1 MESLPNCP
9 QCDSD
14 LTYTDGNLMICPMC
28 AHEWTEEEHEAAL
41 EAEIVRD
48 SNGNE
53 LVDGDSVT
61 VIRDIKLSGASRIK
75 QGTRATKLSILA
87 EPYNDHDIECSIEG
101 MGRVYLKSFL
111 VKK

>member
-1 MESLPNCP
+1 MENLPNCP

-28 AHEWTEEEHEAAL
+28 AHEWTEEEHAAAK

-53 LVDGDSVT
+53 LVDGDTVT

-75 QGTRATKLSILA
+75 QGTRATKLSILS

>member
-1 MESLPNCP
+1 MENLPNCP

-28 AHEWTEEEHEAAL
+28 AHEWTEEEHAAAL

-53 LVDGDSVT
+53 LVDGDTVT
-61 VIRDIKLSGASRIK
+61 VIRDIKLTGASRIK
-75 QGTRATKLSILA
+75 QGTRATKLSILS